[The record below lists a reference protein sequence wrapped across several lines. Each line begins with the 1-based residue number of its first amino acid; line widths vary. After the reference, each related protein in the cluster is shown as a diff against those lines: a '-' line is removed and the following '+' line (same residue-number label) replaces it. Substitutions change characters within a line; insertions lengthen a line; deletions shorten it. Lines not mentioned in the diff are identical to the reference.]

1 MNNTY
6 ILKTDSTIEALDAID
21 NFITK
26 MELFESKY
34 KDYKHDIHIESIDDM
49 WNVELT
55 IKNEKENIK
64 TL

>member
-6 ILKTDSTIEALDAID
+6 ILKTNSIIEALESID
-21 NFITK
+21 RFITK
-26 MELFESKY
+26 IERFESKHKNY
-34 KDYKHDIHIESIDDM
+34 NHDIHIESIDDM
-49 WNVELT
+49 WNVEFT

>member
-6 ILKTDSTIEALDAID
+6 VLKTDSTIEALDAID

-34 KDYKHDIHIESIDDM
+34 KDYKHDIYMESIDDI

-64 TL
+64 VL